1 MRCTTIRKERVT
13 LAENILEKITTQYH
27 SLTRSGQRLADYILA
42 NAHDAQYMS
51 ISGLA
56 DNSGVSEASITR
68 FCRSLGLSGYNS
80 LKLALAKTDYVT
92 DLGESSHTPDTITS
106 KDSYSSIF
114 HKLYEANILSLNE
127 TMELLNEKDISKAV
141 DLISDAERVFC
152 LGHGGSMV
160 MAMEAWAR
168 FSTATSRFVHIEDSH
183 MQVMQLALA
192 TERDVILFFSY
203 SGSTKDME
211 DIMQIAKERHISVIL
226 VTHFPNSR
234 AAGYAD
240 VVLLCGYNESPLQ
253 SGSVAAKL
261 GQLFI
266 IECLFY
272 VFCKRNPDILS
283 KARAATIEAIMPKL
297 L

>member
-1 MRCTTIRKERVT
+1 M
-13 LAENILEKITTQYH
+13 AENILEKITAQYH
-27 SLTRSGQRLADYILA
+27 SLTRSSQRLADYILA

>member
-1 MRCTTIRKERVT
+1 M
-13 LAENILEKITTQYH
+13 AENILEKITAQYH
-27 SLTRSGQRLADYILA
+27 SLTRSSQRLADYILA

-92 DLGESSHTPDTITS
+92 DLGESSHTSDTITS

-183 MQVMQLALA
+183 MQVMHLALA

>member
-1 MRCTTIRKERVT
+1 
-13 LAENILEKITTQYH
+13 
-27 SLTRSGQRLADYILA
+27 
-42 NAHDAQYMS
+42 
-51 ISGLA
+51 
-56 DNSGVSEASITR
+56 
-68 FCRSLGLSGYNS
+68 
-80 LKLALAKTDYVT
+80 
-92 DLGESSHTPDTITS
+92 
-106 KDSYSSIF
+106 
-114 HKLYEANILSLNE
+114 
-127 TMELLNEKDISKAV
+127 MELLDENAISKAV
-141 DLISDAERVFC
+141 DLISAADRAFC

-168 FSTATSRFVHIEDSH
+168 FSTATSHFVHIEDSH
-183 MQVMQLALA
+183 MQVMHLALA
-192 TERDVILFFSY
+192 TEKDVLLFFSY

-211 DIMQIAKERHISVIL
+211 DIMHIAKERRISVIL
-226 VTHFPNSR
+226 VTHFPNSC

-283 KARAATIEAIMPKL
+283 KARASTIEAIMPKFL
-297 L
+297 